1 MKMEINKRLYIRAL
15 AVLFLLMCS
24 VVPAMSEEARGEIVY
39 IEGAV
44 DIYRDGAKLDWRAV
58 DIGSFLEPY
67 DMVETGQ
74 DGFVEIALN
83 QAGGGSSITVEPD
96 TSFYFDVN
104 EVDGPK
110 KTEFAVMA
118 GSMAFRVKKLS
129 GNEAFQVRTES
140 VAMGVRGTE
149 FRVAIAPEGSVL
161 CTTKEGLVEVK
172 ADNRNQAFS
181 KPGQVVE
188 KITEQNLSTTQVAVS
203 QLDQYQSNWIDERE
217 EVFKRGAHTFI
228 KGYGIQYSKVRPRF
242 MQAYAELKRVEP
254 QLRQV
259 EQTSGMGSTGQL
271 FKMKGQVSPAVVKM
285 RSILPM
291 FEHVFFRL
299 QRLSDYHA
307 MGYGQGMLSRNTS
320 TTEFF
325 SDFNSMEMGMK
336 RRLSET
342 YYLLRLYQ
350 KLHELTGG
358 GPSIMDSPFGDE
370 GGMPQGNLPEG
381 FGESPFD

>member
-1 MKMEINKRLYIRAL
+1 MKMNKRLNICACAVALLLVCGFVPAL
-15 AVLFLLMCS
+15 A
-24 VVPAMSEEARGEIVY
+24 EEVRGEIVY

-44 DIYRDGAKLDWRAV
+44 DVYRDGAKLDWRAV
-58 DIGSFLEPY
+58 DIGTFLEPY

-74 DGFVEIALN
+74 DGFVEISLSQA
-83 QAGGGSSITVEPD
+83 AGGTTVTVEPD

-161 CTTKEGLVEVK
+161 CTTKEGLVECK
-172 ADNRNQAFS
+172 TDDRARAFS

-188 KITEQNLSTTQVAVS
+188 KITEQSLSITQVS
-203 QLDQYQSNWIDERE
+203 LEQLDQFQNSWIDERE

-228 KGYGIQYSKVRPRF
+228 KGYGLQYIKVRPRF
-242 MQAYAELKRVEP
+242 MQAFAELKRIEP

-259 EQTSGMGSTGQL
+259 ERTGGMGSTGQL
-271 FKMKGQVSPAVVKM
+271 FKLKGQVSPAVVKM

-299 QRLSDYHA
+299 QSLSDYHA
-307 MGYGQGMLSRNTS
+307 MGYGQGMINRNTS
-320 TTEFF
+320 TADFF

-342 YYLLRLYQ
+342 YYLLRLFQ
-350 KLHELTGG
+350 QLHELTGG
-358 GPSIMDSPFGDE
+358 GPSFMDSPFGEE
-370 GGMPQGNLPEG
+370 GGMPQGNVPEG
-381 FGESPFD
+381 FGESPFN